1 MAQHDS
7 AEAAHAAVWH
17 RDGTRALVRVRVRGI
32 ADGFAKAGLA
42 ALVAAS
48 SLVAASFFVA
58 AFSTLPSDA
67 FAQSGGGAQP
77 APGAARDSG
86 LTLRV
91 VGTGHTAPIRR
102 IATSPDQRTLV
113 SVGDDRSVR
122 LWRVEDRRL
131 LQTIWPSAA
140 ASEGGRLYGAA
151 FSPAGDE
158 FVVGG
163 DPSNAGPG
171 NLLHVFRADSGALA
185 RTLRT
190 PPGKVRRILWTRDGS
205 QVAACSIEP
214 QRFLVLGKDGAVR
227 LDQPLDAPC
236 YALAELPDGTL
247 LAGETGG
254 VIRRFAARD
263 ERWTELSRWKTSG
276 TIVTSLAVSPDGRY
290 VAAGFL
296 DDSDSPQSTR
306 VPIVE
311 VLDAAT
317 GQSARTWRF
326 AQIAVGNLRTVA
338 WSADGSRI
346 LATGSPQRDRGRF
359 LALHL
364 AWPSGEVSES
374 VIASDSILDA
384 LAHGSNGF
392 LLAHADS
399 TWSIVRPDAGSGAPI
414 VERQVER
421 QSADLRGA
429 ANLRL
434 SPDAK
439 TVGVALRDGR
449 EPVEFSLPG
458 RTLRP
463 GRSAH
468 PSATHSTWQLPV
480 SGWENRRAPSVA
492 GRVVELDPID
502 VSRAASITDDRSA
515 VFLGTNHS
523 LRRLRPDG
531 SVEWAVD
538 PGVETR
544 AVHASGDGRIVV
556 TAMVDGT
563 VRWWRARDGRPLL
576 TLYLQL
582 DGRWIVWTDGGYYDA
597 APGAESLI
605 GFVRDRRESPGADF
619 FALGRFRDARHRP
632 DVIDRVLET
641 LDPVRALQLADQ
653 ERRRIAERLE
663 DRKVREQVL
672 ASIAPAPVEVRL
684 VPDRVAVA
692 RPVPERAQ
700 LAAAVAPPPGPPAAV
715 IAPPLAPPPAP
726 PAAVIAPS
734 PAPPPAPPAAV
745 IAPPPAPPPAPPAA
759 ASASAAAAPAGVNA
773 QAAMPVPPPV
783 VVMAG
788 GRIVRTQGRE
798 VGLDFFLRA
807 LGQPA
812 TGVVVRVDGRP
823 AEVVRSHLPSMQDGS
838 SVGRLVLRLPERA
851 ERITVMAASGQQ
863 LSEPVQVDIEWTRP
877 VAPAVAPAAA
887 PAAAPSSAAS
897 LPAQRRLIVLAIGV
911 SKYRK
916 SAYSTLRF
924 AAKDA
929 DDFAAALTAQHGRLY
944 SSVQSRVLTDA
955 LATRAAILESLAWL
969 QSVVQPEDTAIV
981 FLAGHGI
988 NDPSG
993 RYHFLGYDADVAQPS
1008 TTAVGESEFRG
1019 ALTRLR
1025 GRVLLF
1031 ADTCYAGGIV
1041 GTGAAAASEF
1051 ARMASSLSS
1060 PESGVVVFA
1069 ASTRQQESLERDQDR
1084 NGLFTKV
1091 LLEGLS
1097 GSADLLGQGQV
1108 THQGLGYFLAQ
1119 TVRQRTAGAQTPVY
1133 VSPLGNTDFALVALR

>member
-1 MAQHDS
+1 MRQH
-7 AEAAHAAVWH
+7 EAADAADAAQRH
-17 RDGTRALVRVRVRGI
+17 RSAKRARAVAASGAASGATSGATPVAFGV
-32 ADGFAKAGLA
+32 AKAGL
-42 ALVAAS
+42 LLLVVAAS
-48 SLVAASFFVA
+48 ILV
-58 AFSTLPSDA
+58 SDS
-67 FAQSGGGAQP
+67 FAQPGGGARP
-77 APGAARDSG
+77 AAGTARDTG
-86 LTLRV
+86 LAVRV

-122 LWRVEDRRL
+122 LWNVAERRL
-131 LQTIWPSAA
+131 LQTIFPSAA
-140 ASEGGRLYGAA
+140 ATEGGRLYGAA
-151 FSPAGDE
+151 YSPGGDE
-158 FVVGG
+158 VVVGG
-163 DPSNAGPG
+163 DPGDAAAG
-171 NLLHVFRADSGALA
+171 NRLYVYRSDSGALA
-185 RTLRT
+185 RTLQT
-190 PPGKVRRILWTRDGS
+190 PPGKVRRVLWTRDGS
-205 QVAACSIEP
+205 HIATCSIEP
-214 QRFLVLGKDGAVR
+214 QRFVVVGRHGAVR
-227 LDQPLDAPC
+227 FDQPLDAPC

-247 LAGETGG
+247 LAGETAGA
-254 VIRRFAARD
+254 IRRFAARD
-263 ERWTELSRWKTSG
+263 GRWSELPRWKAAA
-276 TIVTSLAVSPDGRY
+276 TIVTSLAVSPDGRHI
-290 VAAGFL
+290 AIGFL

-306 VPIVE
+306 VPTVE

-317 GQSARTWRF
+317 GQSAKTWRF
-326 AQIAVGNLRTVA
+326 AQIGVGNLRTVA

-346 LATGSPQRDRGRF
+346 IATGSPQRDRGRF

-364 AWPSGEVSES
+364 AWPSGEVAES
-374 VIASDSILDA
+374 VIAGDSILDA
-384 LAHGSNGF
+384 VAHGTDGF

-399 TWSIVRPDAGSGAPI
+399 TWSVVRPEARSGAPV

-429 ANLRL
+429 DNLRL

-449 EPVEFSLPG
+449 EPVEFSLAD
-458 RTLRP
+458 RSLRP

-468 PSATHSTWQLPV
+468 PSATHSSWQLPV
-480 SGWENRRAPSVA
+480 SRWENRRGPSV
-492 GRVVELDPID
+492 GGKVIELDPID
-502 VSRAASITDDRSA
+502 VSRAVAISDDRSA

-531 SVEWAVD
+531 SAEWAVG

-605 GFVRDRRESPGADF
+605 GFVRDRRDLPGADF

-641 LDPVRALQLADQ
+641 LDPARALELADL
-653 ERRRIAERLE
+653 ERRRLAERLE

-672 ASIAPAPVEVRL
+672 ASIVPAPVEVRQI
-684 VPDRVAVA
+684 PDRVAVS
-692 RPVPERAQ
+692 RPVPEA
-700 LAAAVAPPPGPPAAV
+700 APPPVTA
-715 IAPPLAPPPAP
+715 APP
-726 PAAVIAPS
+726 V
-734 PAPPPAPPAAV
+734 
-745 IAPPPAPPPAPPAA
+745 
-759 ASASAAAAPAGVNA
+759 GVNA
-773 QAAMPVPPPV
+773 QVAMPVPPPV

-807 LGQPA
+807 LGEPA

-851 ERITVMAASGQQ
+851 ERITVMAATGKQ
-863 LSEPVQVDIEWTRP
+863 LSEPVEVDIEWARP
-877 VAPAVAPAAA
+877 AAQAAA
-887 PAAAPSSAAS
+887 PASAAPARAPPSAA
-897 LPAQRRLIVLAIGV
+897 PAPIQRRLVVLAIGV
-911 SKYRK
+911 SKYQK

-929 DDFAAALTAQHGRLY
+929 DDFAAALAVQQGRLY
-944 SSVQSRVLTDA
+944 SSVESRVLTDA
-955 LATRAAILESLAWL
+955 KATRAAILESLAWL
-969 QSVVQPEDTAIV
+969 QRTVQPQDTAIV

-993 RYHFLGYDADVAQPS
+993 RYHFLGHDADAAQPS
-1008 TTAVGESEFRG
+1008 TTAVGESEFR
-1019 ALTRLR
+1019 ATLTQLR

-1069 ASTRQQESLERDQDR
+1069 ASTRRQESLERDQDR

-1097 GSADLLGQGQV
+1097 GGADLLRQGQV